1 MNEEGSI
8 IELLARARHDAY
20 LQSERRRGLDAAANS
35 TLVPWNELPES
46 LKESNRKFAESVCTK
61 VRELGGRLVRAEP
74 KAGQSVAEPLSV
86 PAELMEA
93 LARREHDRWAE
104 DLTGAGW
111 KPSKGPKDADLRL
124 HPMLIPWE
132 ELPEEEREKDRDSI
146 RALPELLSAAGYTIE
161 FGTA

>member
-1 MNEEGSI
+1 MPEATV

-20 LQSERRRGLDAAANS
+20 VRSERRRGLDAAANS
-35 TLVPWNELPES
+35 TLVPWDELPES
-46 LKESNRKFAESVCTK
+46 LKESNRRFADSVCAK
-61 VRELGGRLVRAEP
+61 VSELGGRLVPAEP
-74 KAGQSVAEPLSV
+74 ETGESGAEPLSV
-86 PAELMEA
+86 PAELIED

-111 KPSKGPKDADLRL
+111 KPSKGPKDADLLL

-146 RALPELLSAAGYTIE
+146 RSLPELLWAAGYTIE
-161 FGTA
+161 FGVT